1 MPTSAPT
8 VIARSGM
15 SATIQSGGLG
25 LFQLVFRRATV
36 KAELPCR
43 GHQPVGDDPALLLEK
58 AMVELAFFDECD
70 DVLEWADE
78 LDLDVANP
86 ETLAEFKAVDE
97 ARSNLI
103 VLIGQQRYDALQTE
117 IAIGQALSAAAFGY
131 ASSQDDQT

>member
-1 MPTSAPT
+1 
-8 VIARSGM
+8 M

-43 GHQPVGDDPALLLEK
+43 GHQPVDDDPARLLEK
-58 AMVELAFFDECD
+58 AVVELAFFDECD

-103 VLIGQQRYDALQTE
+103 ALIGQQRYDGLQTE
-117 IAIGQALSAAAFGY
+117 IAIGQAISAAAFGY
-131 ASSQDDQT
+131 ASSQDEQT

>member
-1 MPTSAPT
+1 
-8 VIARSGM
+8 
-15 SATIQSGGLG
+15 
-25 LFQLVFRRATV
+25 
-36 KAELPCR
+36 
-43 GHQPVGDDPALLLEK
+43 
-58 AMVELAFFDECD
+58 MVELAFFDECD

>member
-1 MPTSAPT
+1 MPTSAST
-8 VIARSGM
+8 VIAKSGV
-15 SATIQSGGLG
+15 SATIQSGGAG
-25 LFQLVFRRATV
+25 LFQLVFRRATL

-43 GHQPVGDDPALLLEK
+43 GHKPVDDDPARLLEK

-103 VLIGQQRYDALQTE
+103 ALIGQQRYDGLQTE
-117 IAIGQALSAAAFGY
+117 IAIGQAISAAAFGY
-131 ASSQDDQT
+131 ASSQDEQT

>member
-8 VIARSGM
+8 VIANSGV

-43 GHQPVGDDPALLLEK
+43 GHKPVDDDPARLLVQ

-78 LDLDVANP
+78 LDLDVARP
-86 ETLAEFKAVDE
+86 ATLAEFKAVDE

-103 VLIGQQRYDALQTE
+103 ALIGQQRYDGLQTE
-117 IAIGQALSAAAFGY
+117 IAIGQAISAAAFGY
-131 ASSQDDQT
+131 ASSQDEQT